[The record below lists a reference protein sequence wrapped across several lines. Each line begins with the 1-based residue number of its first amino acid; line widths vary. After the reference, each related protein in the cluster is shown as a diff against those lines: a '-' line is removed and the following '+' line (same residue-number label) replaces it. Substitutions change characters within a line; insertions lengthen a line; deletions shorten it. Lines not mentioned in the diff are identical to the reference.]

1 MASAAVSKKGKAE
14 MNHTK
19 VLKRGWHTLW
29 HYRALWIFGII
40 LALVTFSWKTAAL
53 FDDDSDW
60 ERQGVTITRL
70 PGETFP
76 EAFRRTMQQEVD
88 EANRELNALFAKGLG
103 IGLRVNVLAIFAVLI
118 GLVTIAFVVAK
129 IARYVSETALIRMV
143 GEYQETGERL
153 SVWQGLR
160 LGWSRSA
167 GRLFLI
173 DLLVDVL
180 AVLAGILLFGLIF
193 VPLPLWVNGSEGVI
207 FTFAFLT
214 AGLFFV
220 AIGVV
225 IVAATVACVL
235 KRLARQACALEGLG
249 VTEAIRRGGW
259 TLWQHL
265 KDAGLM
271 WLIAF
276 GLRVVWS
283 VAMVPVVLL
292 LVGAGLM
299 LGGLP
304 GIAAGGLAGLVATAD
319 APVFVALA
327 LGISIFLLV
336 LVGPLVLL
344 GGLRQVFV
352 SSLWTLTYQELQ
364 SLESSESEPLPAI
377 GASGLE
383 AAAA

>member
-1 MASAAVSKKGKAE
+1 
-14 MNHTK
+14 
-19 VLKRGWHTLW
+19 
-29 HYRALWIFGII
+29 
-40 LALVTFSWKTAAL
+40 
-53 FDDDSDW
+53 
-60 ERQGVTITRL
+60 
-70 PGETFP
+70 
-76 EAFRRTMQQEVD
+76 
-88 EANRELNALFAKGLG
+88 
-103 IGLRVNVLAIFAVLI
+103 
-118 GLVTIAFVVAK
+118 VAK

-153 SVWQGLR
+153 NVWQGLR

-180 AVLAGILLFGLIF
+180 AVLVGILLFGLIF
-193 VPLPLWVNGSEGVI
+193 VPLPLWVNGSEGVV

-225 IVAATVACVL
+225 IVAATAVSVL
-235 KRLARQACALEGLG
+235 KRLARRACALEGQG
-249 VTEAIRRGGW
+249 VTEAIRKGGW
-259 TLWQHL
+259 ILRQHL

-271 WLIAF
+271 WLITF
-276 GLRVVWS
+276 GLGLGWS

-304 GIAAGGLAGLVATAD
+304 GMAAGGLAGLATTAD
-319 APVFVALA
+319 TPVFVALA
-327 LGISIFLLV
+327 LGIPIFFLV
-336 LVGPLVLL
+336 LVGPLALL

-352 SSLWTLTYQELQ
+352 SSLWTLTYQELRF
-364 SLESSESEPLPAI
+364 LESSESEPLPAV

-383 AAAA
+383 AAAAA